1 MNNNLQHVSKYGEW
15 NLHDHQI
22 IPYRYSDGIYYLMQI
37 TNCDW
42 LIDEI
47 FSHQRK
53 EGFQVWELT
62 VNRENKIG
70 VLTMKEDTRE
80 PYLVKQKIPETD
92 FPMDYIKLW
101 MMGGKILMLTS
112 EYE

>member
-1 MNNNLQHVSKYGEW
+1 MSKKQQQLPRHDQW
-15 NLHDHQI
+15 NLHKHHSK
-22 IPYRYSDGIYYLMQI
+22 PYRYTDGIYYLMQI

-42 LIDEI
+42 LIDKI

-53 EGFQVWELT
+53 EEFQVWKLT
-62 VNRENKIG
+62 VNRENKTG

-101 MMGGKILMLTS
+101 MMGETLILTS